1 MEGACDTSG
10 TWFCDCYQDAGIPCA
25 FQVLGQFQP
34 LHTLVSPPAL
44 GETQQAELSAAV
56 QKLPASAGTG
66 LAIWNWKV
74 VHRFVPERSGIS
86 LSRSSCLNYPRL
98 HEGRLCAGR
107 DLS

>member
-1 MEGACDTSG
+1 M
-10 TWFCDCYQDAGIPCA
+10 
-25 FQVLGQFQP
+25 
-34 LHTLVSPPAL
+34 
-44 GETQQAELSAAV
+44 